1 MIINKNTTI
10 SMNTTTALVCMGGA
24 GSRGVKRVIIAQ
36 EVVNYLEEAKRS
48 TAMQI
53 TNHIN
58 DTLFAD
64 DESFGV
70 SLQYM
75 NYILRA
81 LRKAEII
88 TRTKTDSGNTITLDN
103 GKTIPLII
111 TLFSINQEKGE

>member
-1 MIINKNTTI
+1 MIINKNTVI
-10 SMNTTTALVCMGGA
+10 STDTTTALVHMGGPCGKGA
-24 GSRGVKRVIIAQ
+24 YRVIIAQ
-36 EVVNYLEEAKRS
+36 EVVNYLEEVKQS

-53 TNHIN
+53 VDHVN

-64 DESFGV
+64 DERFGV

-111 TLFSINQEKGE
+111 TLFSIN